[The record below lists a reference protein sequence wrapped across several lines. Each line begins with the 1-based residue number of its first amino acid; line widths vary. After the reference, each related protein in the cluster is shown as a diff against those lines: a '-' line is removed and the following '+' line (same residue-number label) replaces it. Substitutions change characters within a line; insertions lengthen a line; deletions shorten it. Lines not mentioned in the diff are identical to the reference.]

1 MTRLILALVAAVGA
15 GAVGS
20 ALPRADA
27 TRLDRV
33 LDQELVFLPSPEGIR
48 MASSGQEEV
57 VADLMW
63 VRTVLL
69 FGARYDSDDS
79 EVWKEWLSR
88 MVLTV
93 TELDPQWRTPYWYG
107 GGMLIVVG
115 QIDASSAIYERCARE
130 LAEEHWCPFA
140 RGMNDSLYKDDP
152 ISAGAWLRE
161 AAGRP
166 GAPKWYGSAAAAF
179 ASKGGQRQA
188 GLVYLEEQLGATT
201 DPGVRA
207 ALEYQRN
214 KLTHD
219 SLVATWEDKAK
230 AWRDE
235 HGPLE
240 EPEDLEKLG
249 IVLPTNPRGDEWII
263 GADGVPR
270 SAQSERDRAR
280 RARMDEWTLIHR

>member
-1 MTRLILALVAAVGA
+1 MALAAALGA
-15 GAVGS
+15 GVVGV
-20 ALPRADA
+20 ALPASDA
-27 TRLDRV
+27 TRQARV
-33 LDQELVFLPSPEGIR
+33 LDQELVFLPSAQGIR
-48 MASSGQEEV
+48 MASSGFEEV

-69 FGARYDSDDS
+69 FGERYDSDDTDL
-79 EVWKEWLSR
+79 WKEWLTG
-88 MVLTV
+88 MVHTV

-107 GGMLIVVG
+107 GGMLVVVG
-115 QIDASSAIYERCARE
+115 QIDASSAVYEQCSRE
-130 LAEEHWCPFA
+130 RPEEYWCPFA
-140 RGMNDSLYKDDP
+140 RGMNDLLYKNDALA
-152 ISAGAWLRE
+152 AGSWLRE

-166 GAPKWYGSAAAAF
+166 GAPKWYGSAAAAL
-179 ASKGGQRQA
+179 ASKGGQRHA
-188 GLVYLEEQLGATT
+188 GLVYLEEQLGSTT

-219 SLVATWEDKAK
+219 SLVATWEEAAK

-240 EPEDLEKLG
+240 RPEDLTKLG
-249 IVLPTNPRGDEWII
+249 FALPQNPRGDDWII
-263 GADGVPR
+263 GRDGVPR

-280 RARMDEWTLIHR
+280 RAQMDEWPLIHR